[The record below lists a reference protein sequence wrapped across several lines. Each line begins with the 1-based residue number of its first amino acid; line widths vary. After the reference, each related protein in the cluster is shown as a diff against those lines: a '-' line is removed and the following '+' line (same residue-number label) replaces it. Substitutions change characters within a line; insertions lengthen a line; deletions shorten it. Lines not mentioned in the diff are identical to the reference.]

1 MVTVQSGQ
9 GGAPVGQACTEQAG
23 LQDDHVMILMAT
35 RNGMPWLA
43 AQLDSLVAQTHRNW
57 TLWVSD
63 DGSTDA
69 TRDTLNAFDRAHPGR
84 LARLV
89 EGPRQGAAAN
99 FLQLVCH
106 PDRPAGMVAFCD
118 QDDVWMPDKL
128 ARAVACLQG
137 LGAAPAV
144 WACRYRVTDHALL
157 RGDASPLWPHP
168 PSLENAVVQNILSG
182 HSLTLNAAAAQHL
195 RAAGPVDVP
204 HHDWWTYLVMAATG
218 ARMILDPAILLE
230 YRQHGANTMGAGGKA
245 RKARFAAVLDGTL
258 GRWIG
263 MNLQALTMAEVPL
276 TAQAAALVTAWRDPA
291 LARAQVLRQFGI
303 HRQSRAETGLL
314 YLAAWLGRL

>member
-1 MVTVQSGQ
+1 
-9 GGAPVGQACTEQAG
+9 
-23 LQDDHVMILMAT
+23 MILMAT
-35 RNGMPWLA
+35 RNGMPWLT
-43 AQLDSLVAQTHRNW
+43 AQLDSLIAQTHQNW

-69 TRDTLNAFDRAHPGR
+69 TRDTLNAFDHAYPGR

-99 FLQLVCH
+99 FLHLVCH

-128 ARAVACLQG
+128 ARAVASLQG
-137 LGAAPAV
+137 LGTAPAV
-144 WACRYRVTDHALL
+144 WACRYRVTDRALL
-157 RGDASPLWPHP
+157 HGTISPLWPHP

-182 HSLTLNAAAAQHL
+182 HSLTLNAAAAQQL
-195 RAAGPVDVP
+195 RAAGQVDVP
-204 HHDWWTYLVMAATG
+204 HHDWWTYLVMSAMG
-218 ARMILDPAILLE
+218 ARIILDQAILLE
-230 YRQHGANTMGAGGKA
+230 YRQHGANMMGAGA
-245 RKARFAAVLDGTL
+245 RSRQTRFAAVLNGTF
-258 GRWIG
+258 GQWIG
-263 MNLQALTMAEVPL
+263 RNLQALVKANVPL
-276 TAQAAALVTAWRDPA
+276 TAQAEALVTAWRDPM
-291 LARAQVLRQFGI
+291 LSDVQVLRQFGI

>member
-1 MVTVQSGQ
+1 MGQSGQ
-9 GGAPVGQACTEQAG
+9 GGVPLGQDCADGAG

-43 AQLDSLVAQTHRNW
+43 AQLESLVAQTHRNW

-69 TRDTLNAFDRAHPGR
+69 TRDTLDAFDRAHPGR
-84 LARLV
+84 LVRLF

-99 FLQLVCH
+99 FLNLVCH

-128 ARAVACLQG
+128 ARAVGCLQG
-137 LGAAPAV
+137 FGAAPAV
-144 WACRYRVTDHALL
+144 WACRYRVTDRTLSQGH
-157 RGDASPLWPHP
+157 ASPLWPHP
-168 PSLENAVVQNILSG
+168 PTLENAIVQNILSG
-182 HSLTLNAAAAQHL
+182 HSLTLNAAAAQQL
-195 RAAGPVDVP
+195 RAAGQADVP
-204 HHDWWTYLVMAATG
+204 HHDWWTYLVMSATG
-218 ARMILDPAILLE
+218 ARLILDPTILLE
-230 YRQHGANTMGAGGKA
+230 YRQHDANTMGAGA
-245 RKARFAAVLDGTL
+245 RSRTARVAAVLDGTL

-263 MNLQALTMAEVPL
+263 MNLQALARAELPL
-276 TAQAAALVTAWRDPA
+276 TAQAEALVTAWRSGA
-291 LARAQVLRQFGI
+291 RSRAQVLRQFGI
-303 HRQSRAETGLL
+303 YRQSRAETGLL